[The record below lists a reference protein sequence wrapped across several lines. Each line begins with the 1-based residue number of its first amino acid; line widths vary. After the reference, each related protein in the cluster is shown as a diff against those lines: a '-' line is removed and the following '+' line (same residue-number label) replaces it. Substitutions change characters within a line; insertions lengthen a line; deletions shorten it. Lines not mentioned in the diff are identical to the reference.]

1 MHRTTG
7 RQRLAGEHEPG
18 LDLVVLQRDLGTAI
32 LFFGLFVAMLYLATG
47 RLSWIILGLIFVAA
61 GGFVASQTF
70 GHVAARLDSWI
81 HAFDPE
87 IYDAPVGGSRQI
99 VQGLFGLASGGLFG
113 QGWGQGRPDLVS
125 YANSDMIITAFGE
138 ELGVLYQ
145 AVDDLLDGDGY
156 GLPQTREWT
165 RLERE
170 SEQRQL
176 RLNQLTE
183 ELDQEVR
190 VLLGDERR
198 EELEAIEVNL
208 AQIGERLRGLHKAG
222 GGLELP

>member
-1 MHRTTG
+1 MGATRWINIPGVIRFQPSELMKIIMPMTIAWYLSRHNLPPRFKHIVIS
-7 RQRLAGEHEPG
+7 LAMIGVPF
-18 LDLVVLQRDLGTAI
+18 VLILKQPDLGTAI

-138 ELGVLYQ
+138 ELGLIGLSAILVMF
-145 AVDDLLDGDGY
+145 LLFA
-156 GLPQTREWT
+156 
-165 RLERE
+165 
-170 SEQRQL
+170 S
-176 RLNQLTE
+176 
-183 ELDQEVR
+183 
-190 VLLGDERR
+190 
-198 EELEAIEVNL
+198 
-208 AQIGERLRGLHKAG
+208 RGLRAALGTRSVQTVVKRGYRLAVASW
-222 GGLELP
+222 ES